1 MRKLLRK
8 KPVSGT
14 LTHKAGIILENYQA
28 CAYYTQA
35 GKPVADGNR

>member
-8 KPVSGT
+8 KSGSGT
-14 LTHKAGIILENYQA
+14 LSHKAGIRIVNCHEWANDA
-28 CAYYTQA
+28 QA